1 MSLLNTVVRNLTD
14 SLKQLDFVA
23 DLVMHGDMFALYDE
37 TQVLI
42 FIVYRTSL

>member
-23 DLVMHGDMFALYDE
+23 DLVMHADIFLYDE